1 MNALFTV
8 TDSSSQGFSS
18 SGNSFISE
26 NSYSSPDEPKR
37 LKPKTPLKS
46 KTRKEKTAKT
56 PIKSEKKKMQQTKPA
71 DSAGRK
77 EKAGKKEAKKATVDA
92 SITTNG
98 SKGALTYIYEFKE
111 IVGNYS

>member
-1 MNALFTV
+1 MFYFTV
-8 TDSSSQGFSS
+8 TDSSSQDFSG

-46 KTRKEKTAKT
+46 KTRKEKTAKA
-56 PIKSEKKKMQQTKPA
+56 PIKSEKKKMQQTKQA

-77 EKAGKKEAKKATVDA
+77 KKAGKKEAKNATADI

-98 SKGALTYIYEFKE
+98 SEGTLTFIYECKE
-111 IVGNYS
+111 IVGNNS

>member
-1 MNALFTV
+1 MFYFTV
-8 TDSSSQGFSS
+8 TDSSSQDFSS

-56 PIKSEKKKMQQTKPA
+56 PIKSEKKKMQQTKQA
-71 DSAGRK
+71 DSAGKK
-77 EKAGKKEAKKATVDA
+77 EKAGKREVKKATADA

-98 SKGALTYIYEFKE
+98 SKGTLAYIYEFKE
-111 IVGNYS
+111 IVTGNYN

>member
-1 MNALFTV
+1 M
-8 TDSSSQGFSS
+8 
-18 SGNSFISE
+18 
-26 NSYSSPDEPKR
+26 
-37 LKPKTPLKS
+37 KPKTPLKS

-56 PIKSEKKKMQQTKPA
+56 PIKSEKKKMQQTKQA

-77 EKAGKKEAKKATVDA
+77 EKVGKKEAKKATTDA

-98 SKGALTYIYEFKE
+98 SKGTLTYICEFKE

>member
-1 MNALFTV
+1 
-8 TDSSSQGFSS
+8 
-18 SGNSFISE
+18 
-26 NSYSSPDEPKR
+26 
-37 LKPKTPLKS
+37 
-46 KTRKEKTAKT
+46 
-56 PIKSEKKKMQQTKPA
+56 MQQTKPA

-98 SKGALTYIYEFKE
+98 TKGTLTYIYEFKE